1 MNNVNSIVIVRDK
14 FESEEAFKNAIKDA
28 ISVLLENDY
37 IMTVRYDD
45 RELGI
50 VVIDYNYRDR
60 EFGDAY
66 PYWLMPEEWES
77 VYFDRQENEEE

>member
-45 RELGI
+45 RGLGI

-77 VYFDRQENEEE
+77 VYFDRRENEEE